1 MGIISKFKL
10 YMTKH
15 FGYPQSNEAA
25 VAVSVV
31 SPRDR
36 AFSVGGGIKTMGILL
51 LDRNV
56 IRLILTTPP
65 AKVLRGVPS
74 ERSHVIITAPPA

>member
-25 VAVSVV
+25 VAALVV
-31 SPRDR
+31 PPRDR
-36 AFSVGGGIKTMGILL
+36 AFSVGGGTKTMNGSLL
-51 LDRNV
+51 TRNV

-65 AKVLRGVPS
+65 AKVLSGVPT